1 VIVVC
6 SCVLLTKVVA
16 RVLPFHRIVDELINP
31 VPVTCSA
38 LPTWLVLTGDGDIEV
53 IAGAGLFTM
62 KWLTA
67 DVPPPGLGLLT
78 VRELSAELAIS
89 AAVIAAVSCVELL

>member
-1 VIVVC
+1 
-6 SCVLLTKVVA
+6 
-16 RVLPFHRIVDELINP
+16 
-31 VPVTCSA
+31 
-38 LPTWLVLTGDGDIEV
+38 
-53 IAGAGLFTM
+53 M